1 MGEESRRRRS
11 RRYEKAT
18 APRRYEGFVETTGTG
33 ARLPL
38 ASAGAP
44 DVVLVEDVLAIL
56 DAFEPSP
63 NLFVPL
69 AEAIGAPTGE
79 VLGVGETSRGR
90 ADISILARGV
100 FGRFGSECEPAR
112 SRRSHDGRRG
122 SRANPLAS

>member
-1 MGEESRRRRS
+1 M
-11 RRYEKAT
+11 A
-18 APRRYEGFVETTGTG
+18 
-33 ARLPL
+33 L

-122 SRANPLAS
+122 SRTRPLAS